1 MPQSGFM
8 AMMADKTRD
17 VETEDGVIEAFQ
29 VFDKDG
35 KGVYCANLP
44 SCCTCS
50 FYACSSSALASW
62 RCVCCCCASYWWRDR

>member
-1 MPQSGFM
+1 MDPVRHFHLAHRKRLTLSPGGGMPQSGFL

-35 KGVYCANLP
+35 KGM
-44 SCCTCS
+44 
-50 FYACSSSALASW
+50 
-62 RCVCCCCASYWWRDR
+62 